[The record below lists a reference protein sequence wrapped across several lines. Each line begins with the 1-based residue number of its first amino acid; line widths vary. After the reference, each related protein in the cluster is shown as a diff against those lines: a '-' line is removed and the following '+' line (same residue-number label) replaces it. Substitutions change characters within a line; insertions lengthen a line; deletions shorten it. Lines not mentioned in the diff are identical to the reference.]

1 MAAADIS
8 FVGGLRGAASIV
20 FAIMA
25 RSSGTVFEH
34 DIFHMIFFIVLF
46 SILLQGTLLPVCSEN
61 APYD

>member
-1 MAAADIS
+1 MAAQILVSWA
-8 FVGGLRGAASIV
+8 GLRGAASIV

-46 SILLQGTLLPVCSEN
+46 FDSFAGNTASVCGK
-61 APYD
+61 AARYD